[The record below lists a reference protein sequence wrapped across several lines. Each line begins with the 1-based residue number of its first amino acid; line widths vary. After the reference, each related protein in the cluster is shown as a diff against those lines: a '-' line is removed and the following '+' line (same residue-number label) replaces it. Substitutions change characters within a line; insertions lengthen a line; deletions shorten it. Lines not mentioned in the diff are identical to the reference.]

1 MPFVQNTTDLGVTT
15 NSEIKFSTQITSAV
29 SKARQM
35 VAMLNRTVSKMPL
48 EVLLTAYSA
57 LWKLG
62 NMSQGDKQSQQEQKK
77 SCPSLI
83 FFSRV
88 NPATTPIVSQW
99 APTVT
104 IKSRKKGRP
113 LRSPEIT
120 FSESMSPQAP
130 QCIRKDPDDM
140 LVRRGVTLV
149 IRELHLSGTHSR
161 RWHTARFNPVISLQ
175 THQGFFLVC
184 VFAFNLWGSFT
195 LKYSFKCSSTLLTHM
210 LRVNFESVS
219 FSITTS
225 SPLWLFKCTQYKQI
239 RLLRHYFNLKCKQFA
254 FSSSLLS
261 HS

>member
-140 LVRRGVTLV
+140 LVRRVVTLV

-175 THQGFFLVC
+175 THQGFFLFV
-184 VFAFNLWGSFT
+184 
-195 LKYSFKCSSTLLTHM
+195 
-210 LRVNFESVS
+210 
-219 FSITTS
+219 
-225 SPLWLFKCTQYKQI
+225 
-239 RLLRHYFNLKCKQFA
+239 
-254 FSSSLLS
+254 SLLS
-261 HS
+261 ICGVLSLWNILLNAHLTCWLICSASISNPSLSVLLPVPLSDSSNAPSTNKSGSSVTILI